1 MDDDR
6 KMLGYYSPDNGMEIH
21 IVDTDPF
28 SMSRG
33 GGLEDESQ
41 VEKFRMTDEAYEA
54 RKGTVR
60 EYIRNEKL
68 KDPNWKPPKP
78 NMMSGNPWMKAP
90 PEAEQIGHGPESVAG
105 KEVSVYR
112 GRGGD
117 VEREERGGN
126 RNGKSESRKV
136 KCEEGNS
143 DKGEGRRG
151 A

>member
-21 IVDTDPF
+21 IVDTDPC
-28 SMSRG
+28 SMSRS

-41 VEKFRMTDEAYEA
+41 VEKFRMSDEAYEA

-105 KEVSVYR
+105 KEVKGGVR
-112 GRGGD
+112 VVGAGRGGEVWGSGVR
-117 VEREERGGN
+117 VERKRES
-126 RNGKSESRKV
+126 SE
-136 KCEEGNS
+136 G
-143 DKGEGRRG
+143 
-151 A
+151 